1 MRLKNLRLCHNR
13 RKKYSLNAD
22 ILSIAKLLCFM
33 IKLLLNLSLILSPSF
48 PPSLPLSLPL
58 YPSLYIFLFLYL
70 FPLFIS
76 LSSSYLFFSFIL
88 FSLSPALYLLLSK
101 LLYLFCSF
109 FLCDYFGRAKQLN
122 SVQLMVKNKA
132 K

>member
-33 IKLLLNLSLILSPSF
+33 IKLLLSLPLSFSLL
-48 PPSLPLSLPL
+48 PSLPLSLPL